1 MLFSAIIV
9 TGGMSYTSRKSVD
22 ILKEDGTHFC
32 SLPDLPESRYSHTQ
46 SGLVMCGG
54 FEGTQ
59 LKSCQTFSN
68 GVWEDTHSNSLIQ
81 SRYDHSAW
89 SSPLGIVLLGGHRSP
104 TTTEVL
110 TSDGESTEFFSLKYG
125 IEYYYTFWN
134 LTIGTLDIFR
144 YACSIQLEKNVVITG
159 RDHL

>member
-125 IEYYYTFWN
+125 IEYYCTGCPKKTF
-134 LTIGTLDIFR
+134 T
-144 YACSIQLEKNVVITG
+144 
-159 RDHL
+159 